1 MRLIPT
7 DKKSAPLKRADFGC
21 LRRYHVLNLT
31 RGCLHSCVYCY
42 ARGYASAPEKDTV
55 HVYRNVPSALR
66 RDLDNPNRRRRIPV
80 VAFNT
85 ASDCF
90 QPHPDILE
98 IALESMRILLS
109 RGVVVSFLTKGHIP
123 ASFFR
128 LFADYPGQV
137 RARMGLVSPFEEFRQ
152 RFEPGTAPVPERL
165 EAIRELSRIG
175 ASVSVRVDPVIPF
188 VSDDADTVAHLM
200 HLLSEHGIAEIS
212 LSYLQ
217 LRPGVLERLREELP
231 ETQFQLLSG
240 CFRSGEWHRPD
251 GSAWSKL
258 VPLSLRRKGHE
269 RFLDEARRRGMGVA
283 ICACKNPDL
292 PGDLCDAN
300 PEEAPTRRKTTR
312 SPKRKLSLFDC

>member
-1 MRLIPT
+1 MHVLPA
-7 DKKSAPLKRADFGC
+7 DKRTGPLKRADFGC
-21 LRRYHVLNLT
+21 LRRHQVLNLT

-42 ARGYASAPEKDTV
+42 ARGYASAPDKDTV
-55 HVYRNVPSALR
+55 YYYRNVPEALE
-66 RDLDNPNRRRRIPV
+66 RDLDNPKRRREIPV

-98 IALESMRILLS
+98 ITFESMRILLS
-109 RGVVVSFLTKGHIP
+109 RGVVLSFLTKGSIP

-128 LFADYPGQV
+128 LFAEYPGQV
-137 RARMGLVSPFEEFRQ
+137 RARMGLVSPFEGFRR
-152 RFEPGTAPVPERL
+152 RFEPGTAPIPERL
-165 EAIRELSRIG
+165 EAIRELRRTG

-188 VSDDADTVAHLM
+188 VSDDADTVSHLM
-200 HLLSEHGIAEIS
+200 HLLRQHGVTDVS

-217 LRPGVLERLREELP
+217 LRPGVLECLREELP

-251 GSAWSKL
+251 GNAWSKL

-269 RFLDEARRRGMGVA
+269 RFLEQARCRDMSVA

-292 PGDLCDAN
+292 HGDLCDVN
-300 PEEAPTRRKTTR
+300 PEETRTHQTKTR
-312 SPKRKLSLFDC
+312 SPKKKLSLFDC

>member
-1 MRLIPT
+1 MHVLPA
-7 DKKSAPLKRADFGC
+7 DKRTGPLKRADFGC
-21 LRRYHVLNLT
+21 LRRHQVLNLT
-31 RGCLHSCVYCY
+31 RGCLHACVYCY
-42 ARGYASAPEKDTV
+42 ARGYASAPDKDTV
-55 HVYRNVPSALR
+55 YYYRNVPEALE
-66 RDLDNPNRRRRIPV
+66 RDLDNPKRRREIPV

-98 IALESMRILLS
+98 ITFESMRILLS
-109 RGVVVSFLTKGHIP
+109 RGVVLSFLTKGSIP

-128 LFADYPGQV
+128 LFAEYPGQV
-137 RARMGLVSPFEEFRQ
+137 RARMGLVSPFEGFRR
-152 RFEPGTAPVPERL
+152 RFEPGTAPIPERL
-165 EAIRELSRIG
+165 EAIRELRRTG

-188 VSDDADTVAHLM
+188 VSDDADTVSHLM
-200 HLLSEHGIAEIS
+200 HLLRQHGVTDVS

-217 LRPGVLERLREELP
+217 LRPGVLECLREELP

-251 GSAWSKL
+251 GNAWSKL

-269 RFLDEARRRGMGVA
+269 RFLEQARRRGMNVA

-292 PGDLCDAN
+292 SGDLCDAN
-300 PEEAPTRRKTTR
+300 PEETRTHQTKTQT
-312 SPKRKLSLFDC
+312 PKRKLSLFDC

>member
-1 MRLIPT
+1 MRVLPA
-7 DKKSAPLKRADFGC
+7 DKRTGPLKRADFGC
-21 LRRYHVLNLT
+21 LRRHQVLNLS
-31 RGCLHSCVYCY
+31 RGCLHSCIYCY
-42 ARGYASAPEKDTV
+42 ARGYASAPDKGTV
-55 HVYRNVPSALR
+55 YCYRNVPEALQ
-66 RDLDNPNRRRRIPV
+66 RDLDNPKRRREIPV

-98 IALESMRILLS
+98 TAYSSMEILLR
-109 RGVVVSFLTKGHIP
+109 RGVTISFLTKGRIP
-123 ASFFR
+123 ASFIR
-128 LFADYPGQV
+128 LFAEYPGQV
-137 RARMGLVSPFEEFRQ
+137 RARIGLVSPFEDYRQ
-152 RFEPGTAPVPERL
+152 RFEPGTAPIPERL
-165 EAIRELSRIG
+165 EAIRELQRAG

-188 VSDDADTVAHLM
+188 SSDDADTVSHLM
-200 HLLSEHGIAEIS
+200 HVLSEHGVSAIS

-217 LRPGVLERLREELP
+217 LRPGVLERLHEELP
-231 ETQFQLLSG
+231 ATQFQLLSG

-251 GSAWSKL
+251 GNAWSKL

-269 RFLDEARRRGMGVA
+269 RFLEQARRRGMSVA

-300 PEEAPTRRKTTR
+300 PGKTQVRRTKTR

>member
-1 MRLIPT
+1 MRVLPA

-21 LRRYHVLNLT
+21 LRGHEALNLT

-42 ARGYASAPEKDTV
+42 ARGYRNAPEKDTV
-55 HVYRNVPSALR
+55 YFYRNLPSDLR
-66 RDLDNPNRRRRIPV
+66 RDLDNPRRRRKIPV

-98 IALESMRILLS
+98 ITYNSMEILLQ
-109 RGVVVSFLTKGHIP
+109 RGVSISFLTKGRIP
-123 ASFFR
+123 ASFMR
-128 LFADYPGQV
+128 LFAENPGLV
-137 RARMGLVSPFEEFRQ
+137 RARMGMVSPFEDYRR
-152 RFEPGTAPVPERL
+152 RFEPGTASIPERL
-165 EAIRELSRIG
+165 EAIRELQRAG
-175 ASVSVRVDPVIPF
+175 VSVSVRVDPVIPF
-188 VSDDADTVAHLM
+188 CSDDAETVSHLM
-200 HLLSEHGIAEIS
+200 HVLSKHGVTDIS

-231 ETQFQLLSG
+231 KTQFHLLSG

-251 GSAWSKL
+251 GTAWSKL

-269 RFLDEARRRGMGVA
+269 RFLEQARRREMNVA

-300 PEEAPTRRKTTR
+300 PDKTQTRRTKTR
-312 SPKRKLSLFDC
+312 PPKKKLSLFDC